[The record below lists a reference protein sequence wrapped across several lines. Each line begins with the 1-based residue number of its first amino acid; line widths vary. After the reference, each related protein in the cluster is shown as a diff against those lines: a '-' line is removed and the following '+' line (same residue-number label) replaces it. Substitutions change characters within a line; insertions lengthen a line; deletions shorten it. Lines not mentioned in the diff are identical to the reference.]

1 MEKNK
6 SDGVF
11 YFVNV
16 PNQLMKYFLI
26 LILLIASL
34 QSYGYKHRS
43 RGLPRTEVGLMTNV
57 LGCLS
62 NKDSLDYF
70 YLFPPF
76 DTLWS
81 YVLHNPDHSPQ
92 AQQELENLKEHPQGL
107 LEFDPYYNHSII
119 AKFEQVL
126 QKGEDSG
133 IHWNSIV
140 LQRYELSKEEP
151 TRKLV
156 GYDHVAPE
164 RFKGYIFVR
173 DMLGRS
179 TFCITITEI
188 QKIQGYFFGGQV
200 LNILEAS
207 TIDQYL
213 FKETEEKK
221 YYDWLA
227 KNKDT
232 TLDDS
237 TRKALAD
244 SLIKKDILTATPNDE
259 DSVKPRREVVERK
272 YYEGKFDDEIPV
284 KLFVR
289 YQKDLRSGKVSSYD
303 GLYKFGDQKSYV
315 KLNITRS
322 TDGKWIMEDDPPV
335 GVMELELINKMYTGS
350 WLNNESQSGYDVEM
364 KQVDIPDKRVME
376 LDEILEKGLVGSTAQ
391 KSTQEEEKKKST
403 EDEKGKDEGY

>member
-244 SLIKKDILTATPNDE
+244 SLIKKDILTATPIDE

-391 KSTQEEEKKKST
+391 KSTQEEEKKKSP

>member
-1 MEKNK
+1 
-6 SDGVF
+6 
-11 YFVNV
+11 
-16 PNQLMKYFLI
+16 
-26 LILLIASL
+26 
-34 QSYGYKHRS
+34 
-43 RGLPRTEVGLMTNV
+43 MTNV

-133 IHWNSIV
+133 IHWNSII

-173 DMLGRS
+173 DMLGRT

-207 TIDQYL
+207 TIDQYM

-244 SLIKKDILTATPNDE
+244 SLIKKDILNATPIDE
-259 DSVKPRREVVERK
+259 DSVKPRRDVVERK

-289 YQKDLRSGKVSSYD
+289 YQKDLRSGKVAAYD
-303 GLYKFGDQKSYV
+303 GLYKFGDQQSYV

-350 WLNNESQSGYDVEM
+350 WLNNASQSGYDVEM
-364 KQVDIPDKRVME
+364 KQVDIPEKRVME
-376 LDEILEKGLVGSTAQ
+376 LDDILERGLVGSTAQ

-403 EDEKGKDEGY
+403 EDDKGKDEGY

>member
-1 MEKNK
+1 
-6 SDGVF
+6 
-11 YFVNV
+11 
-16 PNQLMKYFLI
+16 MKYFLI
-26 LILLIASL
+26 LFLLIATL
-34 QSYGYKHRS
+34 QSYGHKHRD

-92 AQQELENLKEHPQGL
+92 AQKELDNLKEHPQGL
-107 LEFDPYYNHSII
+107 LEFDPYYNHTII
-119 AKFEQVL
+119 TNFEHVL

-140 LQRYELSKEEP
+140 LQRYELMKEEP
-151 TRKLV
+151 TRNLI

-164 RFKGYIFVR
+164 RFKGYVFVR
-173 DMLGRS
+173 DLLGRS
-179 TFCITITEI
+179 TFCITLTEI
-188 QKIQGYFFGGQV
+188 QKIHGYFFGGQV

-207 TIDQYL
+207 TIDQYMM
-213 FKETEEKK
+213 KETEEKK
-221 YYDWLA
+221 YFDWLS

-237 TRKALAD
+237 TKKALAD
-244 SLIKKDILTATPNDE
+244 SVIKKDILNATVPDD
-259 DSVKPRREVVERK
+259 DSLKSRREVVERK

-303 GLYKFGDQKSYV
+303 GLYKFGDQQNYV

-322 TDGKWIMEDDPPV
+322 SDGKWIMEDDPPV
-335 GVMELELINKMYTGS
+335 GTMELELINKMYTGS
-350 WLNNESQSGYDVEM
+350 WMNNESQSGYDVEM
-364 KQVDIPDKRVME
+364 KQVDIPEKRVME
-376 LDEILEKGLVGSTAQ
+376 LDDIIEKGLVGSTNQ
-391 KSTQEEEKKKST
+391 KSTEQERQKKTDEE
-403 EDEKGKDEGY
+403 EKGKDEGY